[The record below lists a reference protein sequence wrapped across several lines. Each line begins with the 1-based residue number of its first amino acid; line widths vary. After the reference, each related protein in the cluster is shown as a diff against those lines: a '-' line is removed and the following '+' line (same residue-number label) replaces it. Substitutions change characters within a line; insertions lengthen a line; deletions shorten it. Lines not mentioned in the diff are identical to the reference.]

1 MTTKPTV
8 SGSVKAARMIGVG
21 VFCLTLC
28 VAASRQ
34 GRASCPPPD
43 FPRYDGSQ
51 QTAPAS
57 NAGSAYECDAE
68 FTAPA
73 EVSTVTAYMRAQLD
87 SGDWTLVT
95 ADSRQGVLAFKRQ
108 SDSTISGQV
117 EVLARGD
124 RSLVEVQIVNR

>member
-1 MTTKPTV
+1 MCRGKPAGPGLL
-8 SGSVKAARMIGVG
+8 SAAG
-21 VFCLTLC
+21 L
-28 VAASRQ
+28 
-34 GRASCPPPD
+34 PPI
-43 FPRYDGSQ
+43 RRSQ
-51 QTAPAS
+51 QTAPTS

-73 EVSTVTAYMRAQLD
+73 EVSTVTAYLRAQLD

-124 RSLVEVQIVNR
+124 KSLVEVQIVNR